1 MPPETQPGALC
12 GILSTATGEVEDD
25 CATSGTGALASAAAV
40 LAARLGA
47 AGVRPDEPVVVT
59 VANRVADLAAL
70 FGVWQ
75 AGGVVV
81 PLHAAAAET
90 TRAAM
95 LEHVRPR
102 FLLAD
107 GELITL
113 ADAPPPERP
122 LLRGAALVV
131 FTSGSTGKPKG
142 VVLGHDRLAAK
153 LDALQELLRLSPLD
167 TVVLPLQLI
176 FIFGLWVALLSLRAG
191 ARLALV
197 GKFSP
202 VALRQRLQGATVLA
216 TVPSMLRTMFGAGEM
231 EAPAL
236 RAILTGGEALGA
248 QLSGQISHQLPAAG
262 VFDLYGLTET
272 GSCDFCLGP
281 RDAAPGRGS
290 IGVPTRGITYR
301 LSADEPAPV
310 TAPAGASQGEL
321 QVRSPFG
328 MLGYLD
334 NPDLTEAAFAD
345 GYFRTGDVARQ
356 RPDGFVEI
364 VGRIKEIISRGGNKI
379 APAEIE
385 LMLSAHP
392 AVAQVLCA
400 GVPDL
405 RLGEALHVAVVLKP
419 GRTETADELR
429 NWCKGRT
436 ERFKV
441 PDAIH
446 MVDGLPTGP
455 TGKALRA
462 GVRELAQARK
472 L

>member
-1 MPPETQPGALC
+1 MPSEIQPGALC
-12 GILSTATGEVEDD
+12 GILSTATGAVEDD

-95 LEHVRPR
+95 LEQVRPR

-142 VVLGHDRLAAK
+142 VVIGHDRLAAK

-167 TVVLPLQLI
+167 KVVLPLQLI

-191 ARLALV
+191 ARLVLV

-202 VALRQRLQGATVLA
+202 AALRQRLQGATVLA
-216 TVPSMLRTMFGAGEM
+216 TVPSMLRTMFGEGAM

-248 QLSGQISHQLPAAG
+248 HLSGQISHQLPAAG

-272 GSCDFCLGP
+272 GSCDFCLAP
-281 RDAAPGRGS
+281 RDAASGRGS
-290 IGVPTRGITYR
+290 IGMPTRGVTYR
-301 LSADEPAPV
+301 ISADDAAPV
-310 TAPAGASQGEL
+310 TAPAGAPRGEL

-356 RPDGFVEI
+356 RADGFVEI
-364 VGRIKEIISRGGNKI
+364 VGRIKEIVSRGGNKI

-392 AVAQVLCA
+392 DVAQVLCA

-419 GRTETADELR
+419 GRTASADALR
-429 NWCKGRT
+429 DWCKGRT

-441 PDAIH
+441 PDVIH
-446 MVDGLPTGP
+446 MVDVLPTGP

-462 GVRELAQARK
+462 GIRELAQARK

>member
-1 MPPETQPGALC
+1 MPPMTRQGALC
-12 GILSTATGEVEDD
+12 GILATATGEIEADG
-25 CATSGTGALASAAAV
+25 ATLRAHTVAAAASA
-40 LAARLGA
+40 LAARLTE
-47 AGVRPDEPVVVT
+47 AGLRPDEPVVVT
-59 VANRVADLAAL
+59 VANRPADIAAL

-90 TRAAM
+90 TRAAVI
-95 LEHVRPR
+95 EQVRPR

-107 GELITL
+107 GELLTV

-131 FTSGSTGKPKG
+131 FTSGSTGRPKG
-142 VVLGHDRLAAK
+142 VVLGHDRFAAK
-153 LDALQELLRLSPLD
+153 LDALQELLRLSPSD

-202 VALRQRLQGATVLA
+202 ATLRARLGDATVLA
-216 TVPSMLRTMFGAGEM
+216 TVPSMLRTLFTDGETQ
-231 EAPAL
+231 ASAL
-236 RAILTGGEALGA
+236 RAILTGGEGLGA
-248 QLSGQISHQLPAAG
+248 QLSGEIARRLPGAG

-272 GSCDFCLGP
+272 GSCDFCLQPG
-281 RDAAPGRGS
+281 DGTAGRGS
-290 IGVPTRGITYR
+290 IGRTTPGVHYRIAADTAGVPG
-301 LSADEPAPV
+301 
-310 TAPAGASQGEL
+310 AGAGEL
-321 QVRSPFG
+321 LVRSPFG

-334 NPDLTEAAFAD
+334 NPGLTAEALRD

-385 LMLSAHP
+385 MMLSAHP

-400 GVPDL
+400 GVPDP

-419 GRTETADELR
+419 GCSASPDELR
-429 NWCKGRT
+429 NWCKGQT

-446 MVDGLPTGP
+446 VVDALPTGP

-462 GVRELAQARK
+462 GVRDLAQARM
-472 L
+472 

>member
-1 MPPETQPGALC
+1 MPSQTRPGALFD
-12 GILSTATGEVEDD
+12 ILSTASGEVEDD
-25 CATSGTGALASAAAV
+25 STASGTAALASAAAA

-47 AGVRPDEPVVVT
+47 AGIRPDEPVVVS
-59 VANRVADLAAL
+59 VANRAVDLAGL

-95 LEHVRPR
+95 LDQVRPR
-102 FLLAD
+102 FLLSD
-107 GELITL
+107 GELVTL

-202 VALRQRLQGATVLA
+202 ATLRRRLQGATVLA
-216 TVPSMLRTMFGAGEM
+216 TVPSMLRTMFGEGEL
-231 EAPAL
+231 EAPTL
-236 RAILTGGEALGA
+236 RAILTGGEALGTH
-248 QLSGQISHQLPAAG
+248 LSGQISRQLPNAG

-272 GSCDFCLGP
+272 GSCDFCLLP

-290 IGVPTRGITYR
+290 IGVPTRGVTYR
-301 LSADEPAPV
+301 LAIDDAAPV
-310 TAPAGASQGEL
+310 TAPADAPQGEL

-400 GVPDL
+400 GVPDP

-419 GRTETADELR
+419 GHAASADELR
-429 NWCKGRT
+429 DWCRERT

-462 GVRELAQARK
+462 GVRELAQALK
-472 L
+472 P